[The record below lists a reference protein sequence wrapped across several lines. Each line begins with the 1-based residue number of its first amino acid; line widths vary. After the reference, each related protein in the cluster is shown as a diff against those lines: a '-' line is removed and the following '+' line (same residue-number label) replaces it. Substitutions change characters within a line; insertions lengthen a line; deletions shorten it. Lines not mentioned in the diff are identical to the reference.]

1 MVLEVNFRL
10 RFSTPKKDRTQRVST
25 GGIKCGARSK
35 KATAVYK
42 KAYLRKLFYDYDRAL
57 ARPPKDRMRSIS
69 SGGIKCYAMCSATN
83 DVYTISTRESADAHM
98 IVL

>member
-1 MVLEVNFRL
+1 MLCTHPNLKQNNKV
-10 RFSTPKKDRTQRVST
+10 VST

-42 KAYLRKLFYDYDRAL
+42 KAYIKEEIYNHDHDL
-57 ARPPKDRMRSIS
+57 AHPPRMRSIA

>member
-1 MVLEVNFRL
+1 MQKYNNA
-10 RFSTPKKDRTQRVST
+10 S

-42 KAYLRKLFYDYDRAL
+42 KAYIRKLFYDYDRAL
-57 ARPPKDRMRSIS
+57 AHPPRMQSIS
-69 SGGIKCYAMCSATN
+69 TDGIKCYAMCSATN